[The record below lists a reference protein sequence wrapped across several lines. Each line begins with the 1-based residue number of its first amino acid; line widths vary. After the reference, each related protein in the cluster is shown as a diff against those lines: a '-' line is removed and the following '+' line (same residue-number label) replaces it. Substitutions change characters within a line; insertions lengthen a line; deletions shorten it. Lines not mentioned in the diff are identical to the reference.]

1 MGWLTWRALGWPGPV
16 VLVMVLAAVL
26 TGWRLR
32 WPGSFSRLVARP
44 VLGKRRRWHYARHWA
59 AVMTIARLA
68 PLYRGRLL
76 LPVPTVTAHA
86 VSGR

>member
-1 MGWLTWRALGWPGPV
+1 M
-16 VLVMVLAAVL
+16 
-26 TGWRLR
+26 
-32 WPGSFSRLVARP
+32 ARP